1 MGARM
6 GKRGKWKDDALQWT
20 TDTGEFDRELTALS
34 RTSEGRPEFVA
45 PGVEQKWR
53 ARNLVDIHWA
63 LTAIKT
69 PSESYNRVLSCII
82 DHTNPHN
89 GLCYPSQS
97 IIAIETGVSVKTV
110 KRAIRW
116 WKKQKFLETE
126 SRGLGHALAYHPQW
140 DLLES
145 HWVAVTT
152 DIEELKASRVT
163 KGTYD
168 EASEGGTGHVPTV
181 SPRVTKGTYGVGHQG
196 DLREGHQG
204 DLREGHHADL
214 QNLKLEPQ
222 TLTSKNESHPE
233 RVRLPSVAD
242 TSPLEKPVRENEEAF
257 SEEPVERL
265 SPSPQTPEPPES
277 PSSSELRKEAEFHA
291 HTRLEAGLGR
301 LPRALSDA
309 VREWLPYPG
318 EVYDAAIAAEID
330 TPNTGAVV
338 VLDAYRME
346 KSI

>member
-1 MGARM
+1 MHDVARP
-6 GKRGKWKDDALQWT
+6 GRGRKPRLVHEEDVFWGHDGTYVDIEGTQDIRQAAMEER
-20 TDTGEFDRELTALS
+20 GERK
-34 RTSEGRPEFVA
+34 PEFVA
-45 PGVEQKWR
+45 PGAEQKWR

-82 DHTNPHN
+82 DHANPHN

-97 IIAIETGVSVKTV
+97 IIAIETGYSVETV

-116 WKKQKFLETE
+116 WKKQGFLKTE

-140 DLLES
+140 DLLEGF
-145 HWVAVTT
+145 WVGVMS
-152 DIEELKASRVT
+152 DIEEQKASRVT

-168 EASEGGTGHVPTV
+168 E
-181 SPRVTKGTYGVGHQG
+181 GHQG

-222 TLTSKNESHPE
+222 TLTPKNEPHPE
-233 RVRLPSVAD
+233 RVNTPSAYV
-242 TSPLEKPVRENEEAF
+242 TTPIEGKIIRGKEEGIQGNTFMKA
-257 SEEPVERL
+257 
-265 SPSPQTPEPPES
+265 
-277 PSSSELRKEAEFHA
+277 PSSSETQRETAA
-291 HTRLEAGLGR
+291 TRLEADLLR
-301 LPRALSDA
+301 LPRDHYSA
-309 VREWLPYPG
+309 VVDWLPFPG

-330 TPNTGAVV
+330 TPNTGVVV
-338 VLDAYRME
+338 VLDAYRKE
-346 KSI
+346 KAK

>member
-1 MGARM
+1 MHDVARP
-6 GKRGKWKDDALQWT
+6 GRGRKPRLVHEEDVFWGHDGTYVDIEGTQDIRQAAMEER
-20 TDTGEFDRELTALS
+20 GERK
-34 RTSEGRPEFVA
+34 PEFVA
-45 PGVEQKWR
+45 PGAEQKWR

-82 DHTNPHN
+82 DHANPHN

-97 IIAIETGVSVKTV
+97 IIAIETGYSVETV

-116 WKKQKFLETE
+116 WKKQGFLKTE

-140 DLLES
+140 DLLEGF
-145 HWVAVTT
+145 WVGVMS
-152 DIEELKASRVT
+152 DIEEQKASRVT

-168 EASEGGTGHVPTV
+168 
-181 SPRVTKGTYGVGHQG
+181 VGHQG

-222 TLTSKNESHPE
+222 TLTPKNEPHPE
-233 RVRLPSVAD
+233 RVISPSVEI
-242 TSPLEKPVRENEEAF
+242 TTPLEGQIRGKEEGIQEETFMKASSLSETQRETA
-257 SEEPVERL
+257 
-265 SPSPQTPEPPES
+265 
-277 PSSSELRKEAEFHA
+277 A
-291 HTRLEAGLGR
+291 TRLEADLLR
-301 LPRALSDA
+301 LPRDHYSA
-309 VREWLPYPG
+309 VVEWLPYPG

-330 TPNTGAVV
+330 APNTGVVV
-338 VLDAYRME
+338 VLDAYRKE
-346 KSI
+346 KAA